1 MTTSTVSIRPFA
13 SADQAAVRTLVLAGL
28 QDHWGTLDPTLNPD
42 LNNIADWYA
51 SLDGYTVVAEI
62 DDQIVGTGTMHR
74 ADDQTGVLVRMSV
87 SRDHRGRG
95 IGKALVSALADR
107 ARLRG
112 YSRLVCETTDTWQ
125 DAIALYRATG
135 FTIIDQR
142 NGDYH
147 FEMQL

>member
-42 LNNIADWYA
+42 LNDIADWYA